1 MMVKPISK
9 IAAAIAPSATLA
21 ISAKAKQ
28 MKAEGIDVVNFG
40 VGEPDFATPENV
52 KEAGIQAIRD
62 NKTKYTPA
70 AGVLELRKAICK
82 RMKED
87 LDLDY
92 EPSQVVVASGAKH
105 SVYRALMVCCDPG
118 DEVVVAAPYW
128 LSYAEMIRMAGAV
141 PVEVRAQASAN
152 FKITAEQLE
161 AAITDK
167 TKMFMLNSPSNPTG
181 MVYTREELEA
191 LAAVCEKH
199 GIYVLADDIY
209 CNLVYDGIEYTSI
222 ASVSPAM
229 KEQCI
234 VVNGV
239 SKSYA
244 MTGWRVGYTLSNTT
258 VAKAMASYASHST
271 GAPATMA
278 QWAAIEALEGDQSSV
293 EAMRQ
298 QFEERR
304 NHLVERMNQI
314 EGVSCIKPQ
323 GAFYVMM
330 DMSGFVGKTMYGHV
344 IQDDADF
351 AALFLEKALVA
362 TVPCAAFAA
371 PNYLRWSYAT
381 SMENIDKGL
390 DRLEKFIAEA

>member
-40 VGEPDFATPENV
+40 VGEPDFTTPENV

-105 SVYRALMVCCDPG
+105 SVYLALMVCCDPG